1 MPLEILLQSALL
13 FATPILLAAL
23 GELVVERG
31 GVLNIG
37 LEGTMLVGAF
47 TSAVAAEASGSAM
60 VGILAGL
67 SGGMCVSGI
76 FAWAAIRHRAD
87 QILVGTAINLLA
99 LGTTGALFRAIQP
112 QTGGFFLLPPL
123 PVLEVPWLSTL
134 PIVGPALFRQNVLV
148 LGALVLVVVFAV
160 VLRGTGL
167 GLRIRALG
175 DHPEAAASTGVRVL
189 RDRTLL
195 LLVGGALGGLGG
207 TCLALATATTFV
219 EGITAGRGF
228 IALAIVVFARWSP
241 IGVLAGAAFFGVAST
256 IQFELQA
263 TSFELPHQI
272 ALMLPYLAT
281 LMVLLLAR
289 GRAAEPRQ
297 LGAVHDRL

>member
-23 GELVVERG
+23 GELLVERG

-47 TSAVAAEASGSAM
+47 ASAVAAESSGSAS
-60 VGILAGL
+60 VGIVAGL
-67 SGGMCVSGI
+67 LGGMCVTGL
-76 FAWAAIRHRAD
+76 FAWAAIALRAD
-87 QILVGTAINLLA
+87 QILVGTAINLVA
-99 LGTTGALFRAIQP
+99 LGTTGAVFRALQSE
-112 QTGGFFLLPPL
+112 TGGFFLLPPL
-123 PVLEVPWLSTL
+123 PNLEIPVLASL
-134 PIVGPALFRQNVLV
+134 PIVGPALFQQNVLV
-148 LGALVLVVVFAV
+148 LLALALVF
-160 VLRGTGL
+160 VLSFLLRQTGI

-175 DHPEAAASTGVRVL
+175 DHPQAAASLGVRVA
-189 RDRTLL
+189 RERTLL
-195 LLVGGALGGLGG
+195 LLAGGALGGLGG
-207 TCLALATATTFV
+207 ACLSLATATTFV

-241 IGVLAGAAFFGVAST
+241 LGVLAGAGLFGVAST

-263 TSFELPHQI
+263 ASFDLPHQV

-281 LMVLLLAR
+281 LLVLLLAR

-297 LGAVHDRL
+297 LGVRHDRL